1 MIDPGLLPV
10 DRPSPADILE
20 DRFRSILQRQ
30 MQDVPMLNPALAVEA
45 IGLRPW
51 SDHWLGILV
60 TPWFMNLV
68 LLPRVL
74 ARWQP
79 IGQGESRHYVFPA
92 GVFEFIGAR
101 DPVLGDYLACSL
113 FSPMFEFANQQG
125 ARDTATAALEALFDV
140 AHREPGEVQV
150 RRSAIDDTAGGPAA
164 PTAGGRVLSK
174 RDFLFAKPPRGDRGP

>member
-1 MIDPGLLPV
+1 MIDAGLLPV
-10 DRPSPADILE
+10 DRPSPADLLE
-20 DRFRSILQRQ
+20 DRFRAILQRQ
-30 MQDVPMLNPALAVEA
+30 MQDVPMLNPALSVEA

-51 SDHWLGILV
+51 SDHWLGMLV

-74 ARWQP
+74 AKWQS

-101 DPVLGDYLACSL
+101 DPVLGDYQACSL

-125 ARDTATAALEALFDV
+125 ARDTATAALEALFDS
-140 AHREPGEVQV
+140 AHREPGEVQA
-150 RRSAIDDTAGGPAA
+150 RRSAIDATAGSPAA
-164 PTAGGRVLSK
+164 PTAAGRVLSK
-174 RDFLFAKPPRGDRGP
+174 RDFLFATPPRGDRGP